1 MPTYRNSETIMF
13 TSYMGIWQAIPRI
26 WKNEMSHMPK
36 TYDANRPVSVQW
48 LMKDKK
54 GTKNIREVFHRQ
66 IPLNLSKGQIKW
78 KEELNVGEEYNWKY
92 LYTISNTCKLN
103 ARNMYFQFQ
112 ILHRTLITNKKLYQ
126 FNIKENDHC
135 EHCDEVDTIV
145 HLLYE
150 CRRIGD
156 LWNDIETWLNTVL
169 TKPVKMDKTSIIL
182 GNNGNEYITNQ
193 ILIVAKHEIYKS
205 KWTKSNIS
213 LMKIQKILKYQME
226 LEIYIATIK
235 KYRKLLGNGQVS
247 TMY

>member
-1 MPTYRNSETIMF
+1 
-13 TSYMGIWQAIPRI
+13 MGIWQAIPRI
-26 WKNEMSHMPK
+26 WKNEMQNMPK
-36 TYDANRPVSVQW
+36 TYEATRPVSVQW

-54 GTKNIREVFHRQ
+54 GTKNIREVFHQ
-66 IPLNLSKGQIKW
+66 QVPLNLPKGQLKW
-78 KEELNVGEEYNWKY
+78 KEEFNIGDEYNWKY

-103 ARNMYFQFQ
+103 ARSMYFQFQ

-135 EHCDEVDTIV
+135 EHCDEIDTIVHSLYECRFGQSKVLLSPPPHTQDLKENDHCEHCDEIDTIV

-169 TKPVKMDKTSIIL
+169 TKPVKMDLPSIIL

-193 ILIVAKHEIYKS
+193 ILKVAKHEIYK
-205 KWTKSNIS
+205 
-213 LMKIQKILKYQME
+213 
-226 LEIYIATIK
+226 
-235 KYRKLLGNGQVS
+235 GNGQRPL
-247 TMY
+247 